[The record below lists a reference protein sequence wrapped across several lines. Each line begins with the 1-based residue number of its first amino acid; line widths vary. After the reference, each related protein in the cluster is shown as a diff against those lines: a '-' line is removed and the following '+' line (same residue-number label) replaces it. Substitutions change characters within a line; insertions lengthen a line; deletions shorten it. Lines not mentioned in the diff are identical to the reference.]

1 MNIFNKKIP
10 EISIILPCRNEEK
23 ALGFCF
29 ENIKEVIKKNNLDA
43 EIIVSDSSSDKSP
56 EIAKKWGVVLVKH
69 DKEGYGNAYLEGFK
83 HAKGKYIFMAD
94 ADGTYD
100 FREIPKFIHY
110 LKNGYDFVI
119 GNRFGGRIEKKA
131 MPWSHKYLG
140 NPVLSFLLRSFFKTK
155 IRDAHCGMRAIK
167 KDALVKLDLKTTG
180 MEFASE
186 MIIKAL
192 KNNLKIKEI
201 PINYFCRKGKS
212 KLRSLS
218 DGWRH
223 LRFMLL
229 YSPLFLFLI
238 PGFVLLLL
246 GLFSGILIY
255 SGIGFFGVTFLYH
268 PLFLSSLFLISGYQ
282 IILFFIF
289 AKTYAINQLGDK
301 PVLNNF
307 YKFFSVEFGILIGL
321 LFIVGGLIIY
331 SCLFSGWLKSFGEFG
346 ITETKNSILA
356 FTFIILG
363 IQTISSSFMLSILG
377 IKK

>member
-1 MNIFNKKIP
+1 MVSVKIP

-23 ALGFCF
+23 ALSFCL
-29 ENIKEVIKKNNLDA
+29 ENIKEVIKKNDLNA

-56 EIAKKWGVVLVKH
+56 EIAKEHSVVLIKH
-69 DKEGYGNAYLEGFK
+69 NKEGYGNAYLEGLK
-83 HAKGKYIFMAD
+83 HAKGEYIFMAD

-100 FREIPKFIHY
+100 FREIPKFINY
-110 LKNGYDFVI
+110 LKNGYGFVI

-167 KDALVKLDLKTTG
+167 KDALIKLDLKTTG

-192 KNNLKIKEI
+192 RNNLKIKEI
-201 PINYFCRKGKS
+201 PINYSCRKGKS

-229 YSPLFLFLI
+229 YSPFFLFLI
-238 PGFVLLLL
+238 PGFILLLL
-246 GLFSGILIY
+246 GIISGILIY
-255 SGIGFFGVTFLYH
+255 SGIGFFGMTFFYH

-307 YKFFSVEFGILIGL
+307 YKFFSVEFGILVGL

-346 ITETKNSILA
+346 IAETKNSILA